1 MKTNGIVSFC
11 IGAAML
17 IGGVSIASAD
27 GRRDHR
33 TSRADRYGLFQDDR
47 ADGAE
52 RTEARRAP
60 RANGRYGL
68 FAGETRARRP
78 DRANHR
84 RPVPAANR
92 YARTGAPAD
101 YVWIPGSYEWRS
113 DRWVWVDGYWT
124 RSRPGYRWEPARW
137 VARNGGY
144 ARVGGY
150 WVEDGNHVHIHH
162 HYDS

>member
-1 MKTNGIVSFC
+1 MKTTGIVSFC

-17 IGGVSIASAD
+17 ISSASTASAD
-27 GRRDHR
+27 HR
-33 TSRADRYGLFQDDR
+33 SSRAERYGLFQDDSAER
-47 ADGAE
+47 ADTGD
-52 RTEARRAP
+52 RGEARPAP

-78 DRANHR
+78 DRADHR
-84 RPVPAANR
+84 RPRRAHNR
-92 YARTGAPAD
+92 YARHQAPAD
-101 YVWIPGSYEWRS
+101 YVWIPGSYEWRTN
-113 DRWVWVDGYWT
+113 RWVWVDGYWT
-124 RSRPGYRWEPARW
+124 EARPGYRWKPARW